1 MKGKSTGNLFVWEE
15 RKGSEGGT
23 ENRRVTTE
31 NNLDLTMAITCTD
44 EFL

>member
-1 MKGKSTGNLFVWEE
+1 MNAKSTGNRFAWEE

-23 ENRRVTTE
+23 EKWRVTSE
-31 NNLDLTMAITCTD
+31 NNLDLIMAITCTD